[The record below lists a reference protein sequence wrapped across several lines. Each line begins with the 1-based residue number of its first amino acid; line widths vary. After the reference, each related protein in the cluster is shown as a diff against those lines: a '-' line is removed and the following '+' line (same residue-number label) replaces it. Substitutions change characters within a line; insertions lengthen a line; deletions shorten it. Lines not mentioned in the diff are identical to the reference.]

1 MVFKNIKLDEFKI
14 KNQSGKGVQ
23 VWLKYDLRES
33 KEKPYVVPAFKII
46 KQLRAMGIN
55 VEALVSKL
63 LQEFAKAKGI
73 KY

>member
-1 MVFKNIKLDEFKI
+1 MSLDKIDLREFVINKNA
-14 KNQSGKGVQ
+14 GKGVQ

-33 KEKPYVVPAFKII
+33 EEKPYVEPAFKII

-63 LQEFAKAKGI
+63 LQEFAKAKNI